1 MNAKAEL
8 RLKGAPNFRDLGGY
22 TTSDGRKV
30 KSGRVF
36 RSEGLNQLATEDYA
50 ALHELG
56 IQLICDLRSDYERAS
71 KPTMWPQHLMPRTL
85 VMDVNADLRAGK
97 SDLWEMLRTDP
108 TERGVLAMMMHVYK
122 FVPDALGKHLGKFF
136 KAVVD
141 EEQLPLIL
149 HCSAGKDRTGV
160 LSAVLLMTLGV
171 PRETAVAD
179 YMKTHEY
186 RDAVKL
192 KKKVVELMLPILGTA
207 PPEDVVEIMAGVH
220 PDYLN
225 ASFNTIDTQYG
236 SITRYME
243 SAGVT
248 SAQIDKFRS
257 MMLE

>member
-1 MNAKAEL
+1 MSKAEL

-22 TTSDGRKV
+22 ETKDGRHV
-30 KSGRVF
+30 RRGRVF
-36 RSEGLNQLATEDYA
+36 RSEGLNQLSTEDYA
-50 ALHELG
+50 ALHDLG
-56 IQLICDLRSDYERAS
+56 IKLICDLRSDYERSS
-71 KPTMWPQHLMPRTL
+71 KPTMWPQHLMPKTL

-97 SDLWEMLRTDP
+97 SDLWEMLRADP
-108 TERGVLAMMMHVYK
+108 TERGVLGMMMHVYK

-136 KAVVD
+136 KAVAD

-160 LSAVLLMTLGV
+160 MSAVLLMTLGV

-207 PPEDVVEIMAGVH
+207 PPDDVVEIMAGVH

-225 ASFNTIDTQYG
+225 ASFDAIDGGHG
-236 SITRYME
+236 SIDRYLE

-248 SAQIDKFRS
+248 PAQIAKFTS
-257 MMLE
+257 LMLE